1 MKMFAYD
8 KESVKKVLQI
18 AWPAMLE
25 SFFVAFV
32 GLVDS
37 FMVSSLGPEAV
48 ASVGLTTQ
56 PKFVGLAMFFAVNV
70 SLSALVARRKGEKNR
85 EGANRIFITALA
97 FIILAAV
104 VISALLV
111 TFADPIIRLCGSEPE
126 THEGAVTYFRIIMGG
141 MIFNCIQMGVNAAQ
155 RGSGNTKITMRT
167 NLVSNTVNV
176 VFNFLLIQGN
186 FGFPALGIRGA
197 ALATVLGTV
206 IASIM
211 SVWSVCGKDTF
222 VSLQY
227 IWSEKLKPGIEAFG
241 SIIKVG
247 YSVFAEQLLLRVG
260 FMATSLMAAAQGTNA
275 MAAHQVGM
283 NIMGLSFSF
292 GDGLQATAVALIG
305 YSLGAGDPQLAKKY
319 GSICRAIGGA
329 ISIVLAILYL
339 LGGGWLYGMFFEEQE
354 IVAIGIGI
362 MRVIALIVI
371 LQVSQVIYMGCLRG
385 AGDTLYTAVV
395 STISV
400 TIMRTVGSY
409 FFCYVMGWGIVGIWM
424 GVVADQL
431 SRLVLG
437 AARFKSGKWMTIKI

>member
-97 FIILAAV
+97 FIILAAF
-104 VISALLV
+104 VISVLLV
-111 TFADPIIRLCGSEPE
+111 TFADPIICLCGSEPE

-176 VFNFLLIQGN
+176 VFNFL
-186 FGFPALGIRGA
+186 
-197 ALATVLGTV
+197 
-206 IASIM
+206 
-211 SVWSVCGKDTF
+211 
-222 VSLQY
+222 
-227 IWSEKLKPGIEAFG
+227 
-241 SIIKVG
+241 
-247 YSVFAEQLLLRVG
+247 
-260 FMATSLMAAAQGTNA
+260 
-275 MAAHQVGM
+275 
-283 NIMGLSFSF
+283 
-292 GDGLQATAVALIG
+292 
-305 YSLGAGDPQLAKKY
+305 
-319 GSICRAIGGA
+319 
-329 ISIVLAILYL
+329 
-339 LGGGWLYGMFFEEQE
+339 
-354 IVAIGIGI
+354 
-362 MRVIALIVI
+362 
-371 LQVSQVIYMGCLRG
+371 
-385 AGDTLYTAVV
+385 
-395 STISV
+395 
-400 TIMRTVGSY
+400 
-409 FFCYVMGWGIVGIWM
+409 
-424 GVVADQL
+424 
-431 SRLVLG
+431 
-437 AARFKSGKWMTIKI
+437 